1 MLFTGYDIRGIFKKD
16 LTLEIIYNVVQQF
29 FQKLKI
35 KKALLAVDFNKNNW
49 LIKNFLEKK
58 FPFEFLGILPT
69 PIFYYEVIKRK
80 KPGIMITASHLPL
93 KYSGLKFILEN
104 GEPWKPI
111 HGLNRL
117 NTDNTDKKY
126 PHKTVLDLHRSANKN
141 PYKSALDLYKS
152 VYENYFNYLQKIIN
166 PKKKIYVSFDKKN
179 LFLNYSLPYFQ
190 KLKIYEIDNVYP
202 NDARIKYPNKGPNKN
217 LKFGKNSGDKFGQYS
232 GRLSLIKI
240 KSDFDNDRIFVFIN
254 NRKIHN
260 DLIFYFLAKLPQYQ
274 KLGVPI
280 FFSQKLKN
288 ELLQFGKKIYLIP
301 TGHYFFKK
309 AFKKYKLDL
318 AFEPSGHFYMFK
330 DLKTEG
336 PYLALGL
343 FLHLIEDL
351 YGSNADKRGL
361 KDFLNLNS
369 SLQLYRFDIK
379 LTNNLPG
386 LKPDKPPGYKPDKS
400 GSYPGSPS
408 WRNPGNNPIRV
419 NPRNKN
425 PRESALLLKKLVSFL
440 QKKFKLKLKKF
451 DGYFLYNQDFYLHL
465 RKSKT
470 ENKIRVSYE
479 GSKRYL
485 KEIKK
490 WLMKI

>member
-1 MLFTGYDIRGIFKKD
+1 MLLTEYDIRGIFKKD

-49 LIKNFLEKK
+49 LIKNFLEKN

-104 GEPWKPI
+104 GEPWKPTKLPE
-111 HGLNRL
+111 LNDRI
-117 NTDNTDKKY
+117 KY
-126 PHKTVLDLHRSANKN
+126 PNKRPNENLEFGQDSGSSFGPYSGNKN
-141 PYKSALDLYKS
+141 IFGQHSGKRIFN
-152 VYENYFNYLQKIIN
+152 NYFNHLQKIIK

-179 LFLNYSLPYFQ
+179 FFLNSSLPYFQ
-190 KLKIYEIDNVYP
+190 KLKIYDIDSVYP
-202 NDARIKYPNKGPNKN
+202 NNVRIKYPNKGPNKN
-217 LKFGKNSGDKFGQYS
+217 LKFGKNSGGKFGQYS

-240 KSDFDNDRIFVFIN
+240 KSDFDNDRIFVFVN

-274 KLGVPI
+274 RLGVPI

-288 ELLQFGKKIYLIP
+288 ELLKFGKKIYFIP

-309 AFKKYKLDL
+309 AFRKYKLDL
-318 AFEPSGHFYMFK
+318 AFEPTGHFYMFK

-343 FLHLIEDL
+343 FLHLIADL
-351 YGSNADKRGL
+351 CGSNADKRGL
-361 KDFLNLNS
+361 YDLLKLNS
-369 SLQLYRFDIK
+369 SLQLYRFDVK
-379 LTNNLPG
+379 ADSRTPHQSKARCGVAL
-386 LKPDKPPGYKPDKS
+386 
-400 GSYPGSPS
+400 
-408 WRNPGNNPIRV
+408 NPC
-419 NPRNKN
+419 
-425 PRESALLLKKLVSFL
+425 SALVQVRLNKIVSFL

-451 DGYFLYNQDFYLHL
+451 DGYLLYNQDFYLHL
-465 RKSKT
+465 RRSKT

-479 GSKRYL
+479 GSKKYL

-490 WLMKI
+490 WLMRI

>member
-1 MLFTGYDIRGIFKKD
+1 MLLSEYDIRGIFKKD
-16 LTLEIIYNVVQQF
+16 LTLEIIHNVVQQF
-29 FQKLKI
+29 FYKLKI

-49 LIKNFLEKK
+49 LIKNFLERS

-126 PHKTVLDLHRSANKN
+126 PHETVLDLHRSANKN
-141 PYKSALDLYKS
+141 PYESALDLYKS
-152 VYENYFNYLQKIIN
+152 VYENYFNHLQKIIK
-166 PKKKIYVSFDKKN
+166 PKKKIYVNFDKKN
-179 LFLNYSLPYFQ
+179 FFLNSSLPYFQ
-190 KLKIYEIDNVYP
+190 KLKIYHI
-202 NDARIKYPNKGPNKN
+202 
-217 LKFGKNSGDKFGQYS
+217 KNSS
-232 GRLSLIKI
+232 IKI
-240 KSDFDNDRIFVFIN
+240 KSDFDNDRIFVFVN
-254 NRKIHN
+254 NRKIYN

-274 KLGVPI
+274 RLGSPI
-280 FFSQKLKN
+280 FFSQKLQN
-288 ELLQFGKKIYLIP
+288 ELLKLGKKIYFIP

-343 FLHLIEDL
+343 FLHLIADL
-351 YGSNADKRGL
+351 CGSNADKRGL
-361 KDFLNLNS
+361 YDLLKLNS
-369 SLQLYRFDIK
+369 SLQLYRFDV
-379 LTNNLPG
+379 
-386 LKPDKPPGYKPDKS
+386 DADS
-400 GSYPGSPS
+400 
-408 WRNPGNNPIRV
+408 R
-419 NPRNKN
+419 
-425 PRESALLLKKLVSFL
+425 ALEKLVSSL
-440 QKKFKLKLKKF
+440 QKNFNLKLNKF

-470 ENKIRVSYE
+470 ENKIRISYE
-479 GSKRYL
+479 GSKKYL

>member
-29 FQKLKI
+29 FKKLKI

-49 LIKNFLEKK
+49 LIKKFLEKN

-104 GEPWKPI
+104 GEPWKPTKLPE
-111 HGLNRL
+111 LNDRI
-117 NTDNTDKKY
+117 KY
-126 PHKTVLDLHRSANKN
+126 PNKRPNKN
-141 PYKSALDLYKS
+141 LEFGPYSGNKNIFGQNSGKRIFN
-152 VYENYFNYLQKIIN
+152 NYFNHLKKIIK
-166 PKKKIYVSFDKKN
+166 PKKKIYVNFDKKN
-179 LFLNYSLPYFQ
+179 FFLSSSLSYFQ
-190 KLKIYEIDNVYP
+190 KLKIYDIDSVYP

-217 LKFGKNSGDKFGQYS
+217 LKFGKNSGGKFGQYS

-240 KSDFDNDRIFVFIN
+240 KSDFDNDRIFVFVKKPFN
-254 NRKIHN
+254 GPRQSALSLRKSAPRLYKIHN

-274 KLGVPI
+274 RLGVPI

-288 ELLQFGKKIYLIP
+288 ELLKIGKKIYFVP

-343 FLHLIEDL
+343 FLHLIADL

-369 SLQLYRFDIK
+369 SLQLYRFDI
-379 LTNNLPG
+379 NLD
-386 LKPDKPPGYKPDKS
+386 L
-400 GSYPGSPS
+400 
-408 WRNPGNNPIRV
+408 RRV
-419 NPRNKN
+419 EKI
-425 PRESALLLKKLVSFL
+425 VSFL

-451 DGYFLYNQDFYLHL
+451 DGYSLHNQDFYLHL

-470 ENKIRVSYE
+470 ENKIRVYYE
-479 GSKRYL
+479 GSKKYL

>member
-1 MLFTGYDIRGIFKKD
+1 MLLTEYDIRGIFKKD
-16 LTLEIIYNVVQQF
+16 LTLKIIYSVVQQF

-35 KKALLAVDFNKNNW
+35 KNALLAVDFNKNNW
-49 LIKNFLEKK
+49 LIKNFLEKN

-104 GEPWKPI
+104 GEPWKPTLRAKSTQRVTGKI
-111 HGLNRL
+111 TLINA
-117 NTDNTDKKY
+117 DNVRVDQRDKY
-126 PHKTVLDLHRSANKN
+126 PRRSVLN
-141 PYKSALDLYKS
+141 
-152 VYENYFNYLQKIIN
+152 NYFDHLQKIIK

-179 LFLNYSLPYFQ
+179 FFLNSSLSYFQ
-190 KLKIYEIDNVYP
+190 KLKIYH
-202 NDARIKYPNKGPNKN
+202 KKN
-217 LKFGKNSGDKFGQYS
+217 
-232 GRLSLIKI
+232 SLIKI
-240 KSDFDNDRIFVFIN
+240 KSDFDNDRIFVFVN
-254 NRKIHN
+254 NRKIYN
-260 DLIFYFLAKLPQYQ
+260 DLIFYFLAKLPRYQ

-288 ELLQFGKKIYLIP
+288 ELLKIGKKIYFIP

-309 AFKKYKLDL
+309 AFRKYKLDL

-343 FLHLIEDL
+343 FLHSID
-351 YGSNADKRGL
+351 DL
-361 KDFLNLNS
+361 KDLLKLNS
-369 SLQLYRFDIK
+369 SLQLYRFDV
-379 LTNNLPG
+379 
-386 LKPDKPPGYKPDKS
+386 DADS
-400 GSYPGSPS
+400 
-408 WRNPGNNPIRV
+408 R
-419 NPRNKN
+419 
-425 PRESALLLKKLVSFL
+425 ALEKLVSSL

-451 DGYFLYNQDFYLHL
+451 DGYFLYNQDFYIHL

-479 GSKRYL
+479 GSKKYL

>member
-1 MLFTGYDIRGIFKKD
+1 MLLTEYDIRGIFKKD
-16 LTLEIIYNVVQQF
+16 LTLEIIYNVVHQF
-29 FQKLKI
+29 FYKLKI

-49 LIKNFLEKK
+49 LIKNFLEKN

-93 KYSGLKFILEN
+93 KYSGLKFILAN
-104 GEPWKPI
+104 GEPWKSKLTEQTRI
-111 HGLNRL
+111 NADSIRINLYLKSNF
-117 NTDNTDKKY
+117 
-126 PHKTVLDLHRSANKN
+126 VLVQD
-141 PYKSALDLYKS
+141 
-152 VYENYFNYLQKIIN
+152 VYENYFNHLQKIIK

-179 LFLNYSLPYFQ
+179 FFLNSSLPYFQ
-190 KLKIYEIDNVYP
+190 KLKIYHQ
-202 NDARIKYPNKGPNKN
+202 
-217 LKFGKNSGDKFGQYS
+217 KNSP
-232 GRLSLIKI
+232 IKI
-240 KSDFDNDRIFVFIN
+240 KSDFDNDRIFVFVN
-254 NRKIHN
+254 GRKIHN

-274 KLGVPI
+274 RLGSPI

-288 ELLQFGKKIYLIP
+288 ELLKLGKKIYFIP

-343 FLHLIEDL
+343 FLHSID
-351 YGSNADKRGL
+351 DL
-361 KDFLNLNS
+361 KDLLKFNS
-369 SLQLYRFDIK
+369 SLQLYRFDI
-379 LTNNLPG
+379 NAPALPAGRDLRG
-386 LKPDKPPGYKPDKS
+386 LEKIAS
-400 GSYPGSPS
+400 S
-408 WRNPGNNPIRV
+408 
-419 NPRNKN
+419 
-425 PRESALLLKKLVSFL
+425 L
-440 QKKFKLKLKKF
+440 QKKFNLKLNKF

-479 GSKRYL
+479 GSPKYL
-485 KEIKK
+485 KVIKK

>member
-16 LTLEIIYNVVQQF
+16 LTLEIIYNVVSQF

-49 LIKNFLEKK
+49 FIKDFLEKN

-104 GEPWKPI
+104 GEPWKPTLQSKSTRI
-111 HGLNRL
+111 GA
-117 NTDNTDKKY
+117 DKITLINADDIGVDPRDKY
-126 PHKTVLDLHRSANKN
+126 LLRSAFN
-141 PYKSALDLYKS
+141 
-152 VYENYFNYLQKIIN
+152 NYFNHLQKIIK
-166 PKKKIYVSFDKKN
+166 PKKRICVSFDKKN
-179 LFLNYSLPYFQ
+179 FFLNSSLPYFQ
-190 KLKIYEIDNVYP
+190 KLKIYHL
-202 NDARIKYPNKGPNKN
+202 KN
-217 LKFGKNSGDKFGQYS
+217 AP
-232 GRLSLIKI
+232 IKI
-240 KSDFDNDRIFVFIN
+240 KSDLDNDRIFVFIN

-274 KLGVPI
+274 KLGAPI
-280 FFSQKLKN
+280 FFSQKLKK
-288 ELLQFGKKIYLIP
+288 ELLKIGKEIYFIP

-309 AFKKYKLDL
+309 AFRKHKLDL

-330 DLKTEG
+330 DLKTES

-343 FLHLIEDL
+343 FLHSITDL
-351 YGSNADKRGL
+351 NIILS
-361 KDFLNLNS
+361 LNS
-369 SLQLYRFDIK
+369 SLHLYRFNINAD
-379 LTNNLPG
+379 
-386 LKPDKPPGYKPDKS
+386 
-400 GSYPGSPS
+400 SYEPEK
-408 WRNPGNNPIRV
+408 I
-419 NPRNKN
+419 
-425 PRESALLLKKLVSFL
+425 VSFL
-440 QKKFKLKLKKF
+440 HKKFKLKLKKF
-451 DGYFLYNQDFYLHL
+451 DGYFLYNQNFYLHL

-470 ENKIRVSYE
+470 ENKIRIYYE
-479 GSKRYL
+479 GPKKYL

>member
-1 MLFTGYDIRGIFKKD
+1 MLFTEYDIRGIFKKD
-16 LTLEIIYNVVQQF
+16 LTLEIIYNVVSQF

-49 LIKNFLEKK
+49 LIKNFLEKN

-80 KPGIMITASHLPL
+80 KPGVIITASHLPL

-104 GEPWKPI
+104 DEPWKPTI
-111 HGLNRL
+111 KLKSTRIDADKITLINA
-117 NTDNTDKKY
+117 DNVHLDSRDKY
-126 PHKTVLDLHRSANKN
+126 LRRSVLID
-141 PYKSALDLYKS
+141 
-152 VYENYFNYLQKIIN
+152 YFNHLQKIIK

-179 LFLNYSLPYFQ
+179 FFLKSSLPYFQ
-190 KLKIYEIDNVYP
+190 KLKIYH
-202 NDARIKYPNKGPNKN
+202 
-217 LKFGKNSGDKFGQYS
+217 LKNSP
-232 GRLSLIKI
+232 IKI
-240 KSDFDNDRIFVFIN
+240 KSDFDNDRIFVFLN
-254 NRKIHN
+254 NKKIHN

-288 ELLQFGKKIYLIP
+288 ELLKIGKKIYFIP

-309 AFKKYKLDL
+309 AFRKYKLDL
-318 AFEPSGHFYMFK
+318 AFEPSGHFYIFK

-343 FLHLIEDL
+343 FLHSITD
-351 YGSNADKRGL
+351 L
-361 KDFLNLNS
+361 KDLLKFNS
-369 SLQLYRFDIK
+369 SLQLYRFDV
-379 LTNNLPG
+379 NANL
-386 LKPDKPPGYKPDKS
+386 
-400 GSYPGSPS
+400 
-408 WRNPGNNPIRV
+408 
-419 NPRNKN
+419 
-425 PRESALLLKKLVSFL
+425 REVEKIASLL

-451 DGYFLYNQDFYLHL
+451 DGYLFYNQNFYLHL

-470 ENKIRVSYE
+470 ENKIRVYYE
-479 GSKRYL
+479 GPIKYL

-490 WLMKI
+490 WFMKI

>member
-1 MLFTGYDIRGIFKKD
+1 MLLTEYDIRGIFKKD

-35 KKALLAVDFNKNNW
+35 KNALLAVDFNKNNW
-49 LIKNFLEKK
+49 LIKNFLEKN

-104 GEPWKPI
+104 GEPWKPTLRAKSTQRVTGKI
-111 HGLNRL
+111 TLINADNVRVDQRDKYLRRSVLN
-117 NTDNTDKKY
+117 
-126 PHKTVLDLHRSANKN
+126 
-141 PYKSALDLYKS
+141 
-152 VYENYFNYLQKIIN
+152 NYFDHLQKIIK

-179 LFLNYSLPYFQ
+179 FFLNSFLSYFQ
-190 KLKIYEIDNVYP
+190 KLKIYH
-202 NDARIKYPNKGPNKN
+202 KKN
-217 LKFGKNSGDKFGQYS
+217 
-232 GRLSLIKI
+232 SLIKI
-240 KSDFDNDRIFVFIN
+240 KSDFDNDRIFVFVN
-254 NRKIHN
+254 NRKIYN
-260 DLIFYFLAKLPQYQ
+260 DLIFYFLAKLPRYQ

-288 ELLQFGKKIYLIP
+288 ELLKIGKKIYFIP

-309 AFKKYKLDL
+309 AFRKYKLDL

-343 FLHLIEDL
+343 FLHSID
-351 YGSNADKRGL
+351 DL
-361 KDFLNLNS
+361 KDLLKLNS
-369 SLQLYRFDIK
+369 SLQLYRFDV
-379 LTNNLPG
+379 
-386 LKPDKPPGYKPDKS
+386 DADS
-400 GSYPGSPS
+400 
-408 WRNPGNNPIRV
+408 R
-419 NPRNKN
+419 
-425 PRESALLLKKLVSFL
+425 ALEKLVSSL

-451 DGYFLYNQDFYLHL
+451 DGYFLYNQDFYIHL

-479 GSKRYL
+479 GSKKYL

>member
-1 MLFTGYDIRGIFKKD
+1 MLFTGYDIRGIFKTD
-16 LTLEIIYNVVQQF
+16 LTLKIIHNIVSQF
-29 FQKLKI
+29 FWKLKI
-35 KKALLAVDFNKNNW
+35 KKVLLAVDFNKNNW
-49 LIKNFLEKK
+49 LIKNFLEKN

-93 KYSGLKFILEN
+93 KYSGLKFVLEN
-104 GEPWKPI
+104 GETWKPTKLSE
-111 HGLNRL
+111 LNDRI
-117 NTDNTDKKY
+117 KY
-126 PHKTVLDLHRSANKN
+126 PNKRPNENLEFGQDSGSSFGPYSGNKN
-141 PYKSALDLYKS
+141 IFGKHSGKRIFN
-152 VYENYFNYLQKIIN
+152 NYFNHLQKIIK

-179 LFLNYSLPYFQ
+179 FFLSSSLPYFQ
-190 KLKIYEIDNVYP
+190 KLKIYH
-202 NDARIKYPNKGPNKN
+202 KKN
-217 LKFGKNSGDKFGQYS
+217 TP
-232 GRLSLIKI
+232 IKI

-260 DLIFYFLAKLPQYQ
+260 DLIFYFLAKLPQYR

-288 ELLQFGKKIYLIP
+288 ELLKFGKKIYFIP

-309 AFKKYKLDL
+309 AFRKYKLDL

-343 FLHLIEDL
+343 FLHSITD
-351 YGSNADKRGL
+351 L
-361 KDFLNLNS
+361 KDLLKFNS
-369 SLQLYRFDIK
+369 SLQLYRFDVK
-379 LTNNLPG
+379 LSNNLPG
-386 LKPDKPPGYKPDKS
+386 LKPDKPSGYKPDKS
-400 GSYPGSPS
+400 GSYPG
-408 WRNPGNNPIRV
+408 NNSIRV
-419 NPRNKN
+419 DQHKN
-425 PRESALLLKKLVSFL
+425 PRQSALLLEKIVSSL

-451 DGYFLYNQDFYLHL
+451 DGYFLYNQNFYLHL

-470 ENKIRVSYE
+470 ENKIRVYYE
-479 GSKRYL
+479 GPIKYL

>member
-1 MLFTGYDIRGIFKKD
+1 MLFTEYDLRGIFKKD
-16 LTLEIIYNVVQQF
+16 LTLEIIYNVVYQF
-29 FQKLKI
+29 FKKLKI
-35 KKALLAVDFNKNNW
+35 KKALLAVDFNKNNL
-49 LIKNFLEKK
+49 LIKNFLEKN

-104 GEPWKPI
+104 GEPWKPTLQSKSTRI
-111 HGLNRL
+111 GADKITLINV
-117 NTDNTDKKY
+117 DNIRVDQRDKY
-126 PHKTVLDLHRSANKN
+126 PHRSALN
-141 PYKSALDLYKS
+141 
-152 VYENYFNYLQKIIN
+152 NYFNHLQKIIK

-179 LFLNYSLPYFQ
+179 FFLNSSLPYFQ
-190 KLKIYEIDNVYP
+190 KLKIYHQ
-202 NDARIKYPNKGPNKN
+202 
-217 LKFGKNSGDKFGQYS
+217 KNSP
-232 GRLSLIKI
+232 IKI
-240 KSDFDNDRIFVFIN
+240 RSDFDNDRIFVFFN

-260 DLIFYFLAKLPQYQ
+260 DLIFYFLAKLPRYQ
-274 KLGVPI
+274 KLGVPT

-288 ELLQFGKKIYLIP
+288 ELLKIGKKIYFVP

-309 AFKKYKLDL
+309 AFRKYKLDL
-318 AFEPSGHFYMFK
+318 AFEPTGHFYMFK
-330 DLKTEG
+330 DLKTES

-343 FLHLIEDL
+343 FLHLIADL

-369 SLQLYRFDIK
+369 SLQLYRFDI
-379 LTNNLPG
+379 NLD
-386 LKPDKPPGYKPDKS
+386 LH
-400 GSYPGSPS
+400 
-408 WRNPGNNPIRV
+408 RV
-419 NPRNKN
+419 EKI
-425 PRESALLLKKLVSFL
+425 VSFL

-451 DGYFLYNQDFYLHL
+451 DGYSLHNQDFYLHI

-479 GSKRYL
+479 GSKKYL

>member
-1 MLFTGYDIRGIFKKD
+1 MLLSEYDIRGIFKKD

-29 FQKLKI
+29 FHKLKI

-49 LIKNFLEKK
+49 LIKNFLERN

-104 GEPWKPI
+104 GESWKPKLTEETRI
-111 HGLNRL
+111 NADSIRINL
-117 NTDNTDKKY
+117 Y
-126 PHKTVLDLHRSANKN
+126 PKSNFVLVQG
-141 PYKSALDLYKS
+141 
-152 VYENYFNYLQKIIN
+152 VYENYFNHLKKIIK
-166 PKKKIYVSFDKKN
+166 PKKKIYVNFDKKN
-179 LFLNYSLPYFQ
+179 FFLNSSLPYFQ
-190 KLKIYEIDNVYP
+190 KLKIYHI
-202 NDARIKYPNKGPNKN
+202 
-217 LKFGKNSGDKFGQYS
+217 KNSP
-232 GRLSLIKI
+232 IKI
-240 KSDFDNDRIFVFIN
+240 KSDFDNDRIFVFVN
-254 NRKIHN
+254 NRKIYN

-274 KLGVPI
+274 RLGVPI

-288 ELLQFGKKIYLIP
+288 ELLKLGKKIYFIP

-343 FLHLIEDL
+343 FLHSIDDL
-351 YGSNADKRGL
+351 KALL
-361 KDFLNLNS
+361 KFNS
-369 SLQLYRFDIK
+369 SLQTYRFDI
-379 LTNNLPG
+379 NANLSG
-386 LKPDKPPGYKPDKS
+386 L
-400 GSYPGSPS
+400 
-408 WRNPGNNPIRV
+408 
-419 NPRNKN
+419 
-425 PRESALLLKKLVSFL
+425 EKLVSSL
-440 QKKFKLKLKKF
+440 QKKFNLKLNKF

-470 ENKIRVSYE
+470 ENKIRISYE
-479 GSKRYL
+479 GSKKYL

>member
-1 MLFTGYDIRGIFKKD
+1 MLLSEYDIRGIFKKD

-29 FQKLKI
+29 FYKLKI

-49 LIKNFLEKK
+49 LIKNFLERN

-104 GEPWKPI
+104 GEPWKPT
-111 HGLNRL
+111 LTRTNADFTRTNADYARL
-117 NTDNTDKKY
+117 PAGKAGT
-126 PHKTVLDLHRSANKN
+126 SADSNLSLR
-141 PYKSALDLYKS
+141 KSAFN
-152 VYENYFNYLQKIIN
+152 NYFNHLQKIIK
-166 PKKKIYVSFDKKN
+166 PKKKIYVNFDKKN
-179 LFLNYSLPYFQ
+179 FFLNSSLPYFQ
-190 KLKIYEIDNVYP
+190 KLKIF
-202 NDARIKYPNKGPNKN
+202 DADFADYTRTNADSN
-217 LKFGKNSGDKFGQYS
+217 LSLRKSLSADKAGAS
-232 GRLSLIKI
+232 SLRKSALIKI
-240 KSDFDNDRIFVFIN
+240 KSDFDNDRIFVFVKKPFN
-254 NRKIHN
+254 GPRQSALSLRKSASRLYKIHN

-274 KLGVPI
+274 KLGSPI

-288 ELLQFGKKIYLIP
+288 ELLKLGKKIYFIP

-343 FLHLIEDL
+343 FLHSID
-351 YGSNADKRGL
+351 DL
-361 KDFLNLNS
+361 KDLLKLNS
-369 SLQLYRFDIK
+369 SLQLYRFDVNADSRGPNAD
-379 LTNNLPG
+379 LRG
-386 LKPDKPPGYKPDKS
+386 L
-400 GSYPGSPS
+400 
-408 WRNPGNNPIRV
+408 
-419 NPRNKN
+419 
-425 PRESALLLKKLVSFL
+425 EKLVSFL

-451 DGYFLYNQDFYLHL
+451 DGYLLYNQDFYLHL

-470 ENKIRVSYE
+470 ENKIRISYE
-479 GSKRYL
+479 GSKKYL

>member
-1 MLFTGYDIRGIFKKD
+1 MLLSKYDIRGIFKKD
-16 LTLEIIYNVVQQF
+16 LTLEIIHNVVQQF
-29 FQKLKI
+29 FHKLKI

-49 LIKNFLEKK
+49 LIKNFLERN

-104 GEPWKPI
+104 GEPWKPT
-111 HGLNRL
+111 LTRTYADYTLTNADYTRL
-117 NTDNTDKKY
+117 PAGKAGTNADSN
-126 PHKTVLDLHRSANKN
+126 LSLR
-141 PYKSALDLYKS
+141 KSAFN
-152 VYENYFNYLQKIIN
+152 NYFNHLQKIIK

-179 LFLNYSLPYFQ
+179 FFLNSSLPYFQ
-190 KLKIYEIDNVYP
+190 KLKIYHI
-202 NDARIKYPNKGPNKN
+202 
-217 LKFGKNSGDKFGQYS
+217 KNSP
-232 GRLSLIKI
+232 IKI
-240 KSDFDNDRIFVFIN
+240 KSDFDNDRIFVFVN
-254 NRKIHN
+254 NRKIYN

-274 KLGVPI
+274 RLGLPF

-288 ELLQFGKKIYLIP
+288 ELLKLDKKIYFIP

-343 FLHLIEDL
+343 FLHSID
-351 YGSNADKRGL
+351 DL
-361 KDFLNLNS
+361 KDLLKFNS
-369 SLQLYRFDIK
+369 SLQLYRFDIDAE
-379 LTNNLPG
+379 LRGLDADLRG
-386 LKPDKPPGYKPDKS
+386 LKKIAS
-400 GSYPGSPS
+400 L
-408 WRNPGNNPIRV
+408 I
-419 NPRNKN
+419 
-425 PRESALLLKKLVSFL
+425 

-451 DGYFLYNQDFYLHL
+451 DGYLLYNQDFYLHI

-470 ENKIRVSYE
+470 ENKIRISYE
-479 GSKRYL
+479 GSKKYL

>member
-1 MLFTGYDIRGIFKKD
+1 MLLTEYDIRGIFKKD

-29 FQKLKI
+29 FHKLKI
-35 KKALLAVDFNKNNW
+35 KKSLLAVDFNKNNW
-49 LIKNFLEKK
+49 LIKNFLERN

-104 GEPWKPI
+104 GEPWKPNLTRTNADLTRTDADKI
-111 HGLNRL
+111 KTRTFADYTRL
-117 NTDNTDKKY
+117 PAGKAGTNADIN
-126 PHKTVLDLHRSANKN
+126 LSLR
-141 PYKSALDLYKS
+141 KSAFN
-152 VYENYFNYLQKIIN
+152 NYFDHLQKIIKS
-166 PKKKIYVSFDKKN
+166 KKKIYVNFDKKN
-179 LFLNYSLPYFQ
+179 FFLNSSLPYFQ
-190 KLKIYEIDNVYP
+190 KLKIF
-202 NDARIKYPNKGPNKN
+202 DADFADYTRTNADSN
-217 LKFGKNSGDKFGQYS
+217 LSLRKSLSADKAGTS
-232 GRLSLIKI
+232 SLRKSALIKI
-240 KSDFDNDRIFVFIN
+240 KSDFDNDRIFVFVN
-254 NRKIHN
+254 NRKIYN

-274 KLGVPI
+274 RLGVPI

-288 ELLQFGKKIYLIP
+288 ELLKLGKKIYFIP

-343 FLHLIEDL
+343 FLHSID
-351 YGSNADKRGL
+351 DL
-361 KDFLNLNS
+361 KDLLKFNS
-369 SLQLYRFDIK
+369 SLQIYRFDI
-379 LTNNLPG
+379 NANLSG
-386 LKPDKPPGYKPDKS
+386 L
-400 GSYPGSPS
+400 
-408 WRNPGNNPIRV
+408 
-419 NPRNKN
+419 
-425 PRESALLLKKLVSFL
+425 EKLVSSL
-440 QKKFKLKLKKF
+440 QKNFNLKLNKF

-470 ENKIRVSYE
+470 ENKIRISYE
-479 GSKRYL
+479 GSKKYL

>member
-1 MLFTGYDIRGIFKKD
+1 MLLTEYDIRGIFKKD
-16 LTLEIIYNVVQQF
+16 LTLEIIYSVVQQF

-49 LIKNFLEKK
+49 LIKNFLEKN
-58 FPFEFLGILPT
+58 FHFEFLGILPT

-104 GEPWKPI
+104 GEPWKPT
-111 HGLNRL
+111 LTRTRADL
-117 NTDNTDKKY
+117 TRTDADSKNLPVFVPDTIPGYKPDKSGKHPGSLSGNY
-126 PHKTVLDLHRSANKN
+126 PGKNIQSLRESAFN
-141 PYKSALDLYKS
+141 
-152 VYENYFNYLQKIIN
+152 NYFNHLQKIIK

-179 LFLNYSLPYFQ
+179 FFLNSSLPYFQ
-190 KLKIYEIDNVYP
+190 KLKIYH
-202 NDARIKYPNKGPNKN
+202 
-217 LKFGKNSGDKFGQYS
+217 LKNSP
-232 GRLSLIKI
+232 IKI
-240 KSDFDNDRIFVFIN
+240 KSDIDNDRIFVFVN
-254 NRKIHN
+254 GRKIHN
-260 DLIFYFLAKLPQYQ
+260 DLIFYFLAKLPQYL

-288 ELLQFGKKIYLIP
+288 ELLKFGKKIYFIP

-309 AFKKYKLDL
+309 AFRKYKLDL
-318 AFEPSGHFYMFK
+318 AFEPTGHFYMFK

-343 FLHLIEDL
+343 FLHLISDL
-351 YGSNADKRGL
+351 CGSNADKRGL
-361 KDFLNLNS
+361 YNLLNINS
-369 SLQLYRFDIK
+369 SLQLYRFDIN

-386 LKPDKPPGYKPDKS
+386 LKQDKPPGYKPDKS
-400 GSYPGSPS
+400 GSYPCSPS
-408 WRNPGNNPIRV
+408 GRNPGNNPIRV
-419 NPRNKN
+419 NPRNKDL
-425 PRESALLLKKLVSFL
+425 RESAFLLEKTVSLL
-440 QKKFKLKLKKF
+440 QKKFKLKLKRF
-451 DGYFLYNQDFYLHL
+451 DGYSLYNQDFYLHL
-465 RKSKT
+465 RRSKT

-479 GSKRYL
+479 GSKKYL

>member
-1 MLFTGYDIRGIFKKD
+1 MLLTEYDIRGIFKKD

-49 LIKNFLEKK
+49 LIKNFLEKN

-104 GEPWKPI
+104 GESWKPTKLPE
-111 HGLNRL
+111 LNDRI
-117 NTDNTDKKY
+117 KY
-126 PHKTVLDLHRSANKN
+126 PNKKPNKN
-141 PYKSALDLYKS
+141 LEFGQDSGSSLGPYSGNKNIFGQHSGKRIFN
-152 VYENYFNYLQKIIN
+152 NYFNHLQKIIK

-179 LFLNYSLPYFQ
+179 FFLNSSLPYFQ
-190 KLKIYEIDNVYP
+190 KLKIYDIDRIYP
-202 NDARIKYPNKGPNKN
+202 NNNRIEYPNRRPNDK
-217 LKFGKNSGDKFGQYS
+217 LFGKNSGKKFGPHSGKKNIFGQYS
-232 GRLSLIKI
+232 GRLPLIKI
-240 KSDFDNDRIFVFIN
+240 KSDFDNDRIFVFAG
-254 NRKIHN
+254 RKIHN
-260 DLIFYFLAKLPQYQ
+260 DLIFYFLAKLLQYQ

-288 ELLQFGKKIYLIP
+288 ELLKIGKKIYFIP

-309 AFKKYKLDL
+309 AFRKYKLDL
-318 AFEPSGHFYMFK
+318 AFEPTGHFYMFK

-343 FLHLIEDL
+343 FLHSITDL
-351 YGSNADKRGL
+351 NNIL
-361 KDFLNLNS
+361 KFNL
-369 SLQLYRFDIK
+369 SLQLYRFDVDAPA
-379 LTNNLPG
+379 LPVG
-386 LKPDKPPGYKPDKS
+386 RELRTLHQSKARCGVAL
-400 GSYPGSPS
+400 
-408 WRNPGNNPIRV
+408 NPC
-419 NPRNKN
+419 
-425 PRESALLLKKLVSFL
+425 SALVQGRLEKLVSSL
-440 QKKFKLKLKKF
+440 QKKFKLKLKRF
-451 DGYFLYNQDFYLHL
+451 DGYLLYNQDFYLHL
-465 RKSKT
+465 RRSKT

-479 GSKRYL
+479 GSKKYL

>member
-29 FQKLKI
+29 IKKLKI

-49 LIKNFLEKK
+49 LIKKFLEKN

-104 GEPWKPI
+104 GEPWKPTLMRTYVDYMRLPAGKAGTNADKI
-111 HGLNRL
+111 DMQINVENEIGLR
-117 NTDNTDKKY
+117 
-126 PHKTVLDLHRSANKN
+126 
-141 PYKSALDLYKS
+141 KSAFN
-152 VYENYFNYLQKIIN
+152 NYFNHLQKIIK
-166 PKKKIYVSFDKKN
+166 PKKKIYVNFDKKN
-179 LFLNYSLPYFQ
+179 FFLSSSLSYFQ
-190 KLKIYEIDNVYP
+190 KLKIYHQ
-202 NDARIKYPNKGPNKN
+202 
-217 LKFGKNSGDKFGQYS
+217 KNSP
-232 GRLSLIKI
+232 IKI
-240 KSDFDNDRIFVFIN
+240 KSDFDNDRIFVFVN

-274 KLGVPI
+274 RLGVPI

-288 ELLQFGKKIYLIP
+288 ELLKIGKKIYFVP

-343 FLHLIEDL
+343 FLHSID
-351 YGSNADKRGL
+351 DL
-361 KDFLNLNS
+361 KDILKFNS
-369 SLQLYRFDIK
+369 SLQLYRFDVDADSR
-379 LTNNLPG
+379 G
-386 LKPDKPPGYKPDKS
+386 LEKIAS
-400 GSYPGSPS
+400 
-408 WRNPGNNPIRV
+408 
-419 NPRNKN
+419 
-425 PRESALLLKKLVSFL
+425 LF

-451 DGYFLYNQDFYLHL
+451 DGYFLYNPYFYLHL

-470 ENKIRVSYE
+470 ENKIRVYYE
-479 GSKRYL
+479 GSKKYL